1 MKYVEWN
8 RIQSYLMVKKLST
21 ASSVVFIK
29 FNKKADPKKVT
40 AELRI
45 EVFPFLYFQRHN
57 YHHYCY
63 YCYYSFVCVCHM
75 CGGA

>member
-40 AELRI
+40 AE
-45 EVFPFLYFQRHN
+45 
-57 YHHYCY
+57 
-63 YCYYSFVCVCHM
+63 
-75 CGGA
+75 